1 MPWSV
6 SSFGDAA
13 GMLKAVEQIAHGE
26 GFGVLMGQG
35 SKRMAAAIGPEAEQ
49 YLVEVKGQELPMHEP
64 RAKMALGIGYAT
76 APVGAD
82 HMMNMHDTGY
92 TAPGD
97 ALEKVAEVQRFEPMA
112 FDDLGHQK
120 MELFYHEVNWKHTL
134 DSAIVCHFYPYTYV
148 HVAEA
153 LSGVMG
159 HDYDARA
166 MLAIGERT
174 QTLCR
179 LFNLRE
185 GFTADD
191 DKLPRRIMKAFDE
204 GPLAGVEITDE
215 AFFGARNYWYGLMGW
230 TEEGVPTAERI
241 SKLELD
247 ELLTDVAVR

>member
-1 MPWSV
+1 
-6 SSFGDAA
+6 
-13 GMLKAVEQIAHGE
+13 MLKACEQIARGE
-26 GFGVLMGQG
+26 GFGKLMGQG

-64 RAKMALGIGYAT
+64 RAKMALGVGYAT

-82 HMMNMHDTGY
+82 HMMNIHDTGY
-92 TAPGD
+92 TVAGD
-97 ALEKVAEVQRFEPMA
+97 WQEKVGVVQEFEPMA

-134 DSAIVCHFYPYTYV
+134 DSAIVCHFYPYNYE

-159 HDYDARA
+159 HDYDPQA
-166 MLAIGERT
+166 MLTIGERT

-191 DKLPRRIMKAFDE
+191 DKLPKRITKAFKD

-215 AFFGARNYWYGLMGW
+215 AFYGARNYWYGLMGW
-230 TEEGVPTAERI
+230 TEDGGVPTAERVT
-241 SKLELD
+241 KLDLD
-247 ELLTDVAVR
+247 ELLDGVEVPTV